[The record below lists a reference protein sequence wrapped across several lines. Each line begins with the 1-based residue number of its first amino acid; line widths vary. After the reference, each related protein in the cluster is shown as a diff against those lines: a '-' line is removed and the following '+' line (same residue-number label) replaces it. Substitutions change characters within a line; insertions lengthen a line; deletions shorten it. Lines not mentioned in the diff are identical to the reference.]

1 MRALADYA
9 GLLGAL
15 FWDPGVLV
23 WTPSDSLILPF
34 ASYVQ
39 TWDNKGRKRLRESP
53 YSDHSALVTPSIAL
67 SDDGPI
73 GQYCSLACR
82 WGFVVIADSWGETPA
97 FSSSPSVTSQ
107 SARCPLGS

>member
-34 ASYVQ
+34 PFASKQ
-39 TWDNKGRKRLRESP
+39 GTTRDES
-53 YSDHSALVTPSIAL
+53 D
-67 SDDGPI
+67 
-73 GQYCSLACR
+73 
-82 WGFVVIADSWGETPA
+82 
-97 FSSSPSVTSQ
+97 
-107 SARCPLGS
+107 